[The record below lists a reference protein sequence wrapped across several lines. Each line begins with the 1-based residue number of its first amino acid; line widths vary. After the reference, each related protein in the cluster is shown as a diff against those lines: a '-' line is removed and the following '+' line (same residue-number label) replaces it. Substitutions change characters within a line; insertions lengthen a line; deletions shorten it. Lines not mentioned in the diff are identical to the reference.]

1 MNWLEL
7 LYKLVEVCLIPLLG
21 ILTAYA
27 VKFIK
32 IKGDEIAVKL
42 NNEKANK
49 YIALVSQTITD
60 CVIATNQ
67 TYVEALKKDNMFSA
81 DAQKAAFQM
90 TYDAVMA
97 VLTDDAKDYIVAIYG
112 DLSTY
117 ITTKIEAEVNLN
129 K

>member
-1 MNWLEL
+1 MDWLEL

-49 YIALVSQTITD
+49 YITLVSQTITD

-67 TYVEALKKDNMFSA
+67 TYVEALKKDNAFSA

>member
-1 MNWLEL
+1 MDWLEL

-67 TYVEALKKDNMFSA
+67 TYVEALKKDNAFTA

-112 DLSTY
+112 DLSAY
-117 ITTKIEAEVNLN
+117 IATKIEAEVNLN

>member
-1 MNWLEL
+1 MDWLEL

-42 NNEKANK
+42 NNDKANK
-49 YIALVSQTITD
+49 YITLVSQTITD

-67 TYVEALKKDNMFSA
+67 TYVEALKKDNAFSA

-112 DLSTY
+112 DLSAY

>member
-1 MNWLEL
+1 MDWLEL

-42 NNEKANK
+42 NNDKANK
-49 YIALVSQTITD
+49 YITLVSQTITD

-67 TYVEALKKDNMFSA
+67 TYVEALKKDNAFSA

-112 DLSTY
+112 DLSAY
-117 ITTKIEAEVNLN
+117 IKTKIEAEVNLN

>member
-1 MNWLEL
+1 MEWLEL

-67 TYVEALKKDNMFSA
+67 TYVEALKKDNAFSA

-112 DLSTY
+112 DLSAY
-117 ITTKIEAEVNLN
+117 IATKIEAEVNLN

>member
-1 MNWLEL
+1 MEWLEL

-67 TYVEALKKDNMFSA
+67 TYVEALKKDNAFSA

-112 DLSTY
+112 DLSAY

>member
-1 MNWLEL
+1 MDWLEL

-67 TYVEALKKDNMFSA
+67 TYVEALKKDNAFTA

-97 VLTDDAKDYIVAIYG
+97 VLTDDAKDYIVAVYG
-112 DLSTY
+112 DLSAY
-117 ITTKIEAEVNLN
+117 IATKIEAEVNLN

>member
-1 MNWLEL
+1 MDWLEL

-32 IKGDEIAVKL
+32 IKGDEIAIKL

-49 YIALVSQTITD
+49 YITLVSQTITD

-67 TYVEALKKDNMFSA
+67 TYVEALKKDNAFTA

-112 DLSTY
+112 DLSAY
-117 ITTKIEAEVNLN
+117 IATKIEAEVNLN